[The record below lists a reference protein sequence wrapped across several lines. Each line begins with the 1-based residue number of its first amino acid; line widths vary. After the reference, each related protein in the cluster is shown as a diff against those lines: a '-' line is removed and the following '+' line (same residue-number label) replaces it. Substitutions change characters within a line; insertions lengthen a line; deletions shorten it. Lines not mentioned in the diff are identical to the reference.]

1 MAKDEKIKHITFNG
15 MTIPNTCDCIW
26 CGSIMERKGPSYFG
40 SGTNSFTMWCNN
52 CGAIAHFARNSSRK
66 ISSFN
71 IEYKCDEVTGGD

>member
-1 MAKDEKIKHITFNG
+1 
-15 MTIPNTCDCIW
+15 
-26 CGSIMERKGPSYFG
+26 MERKGPSYFG